1 MKREAD
7 GEPDWQHVPEVTEEA
22 LAAAVSAMR
31 ERLYAR
37 QPGRDLDE
45 IDLDGLNDEFAEYAR
60 IYESGNLDDQ
70 RYAVAS
76 QLSLIQDFF
85 AELGITRVTL
95 TPAFRPIEALAER
108 ENNRID
114 PMFAQRK
121 RGGRPRTT
129 SDHFNRVGILAAL
142 ANFWIETH
150 SDMGTVDVQLAAAA
164 RRFKGKW
171 FGRVTAAQLRSAR
184 VIVSQEAHDHEA
196 VAAYRHFDTHIHELA
211 ANFGPEQAL
220 AVTIRI
226 LNEAPASSAIGNWQT
241 QQDRLGEQ

>member
-1 MKREAD
+1 MTREAD
-7 GEPDWQHVPEVTEEA
+7 EEPDWQDVPEVTEEA

-45 IDLDGLNDEFAEYAR
+45 IDLDGLNEEFAEYAR
-60 IYESGNLDDQ
+60 IYEAGNLDDQ
-70 RYAVAS
+70 RYAVAA
-76 QLSLIQDFF
+76 QLSLIQKFF
-85 AELGITRVTL
+85 AELGITPVTL
-95 TPAFRPIEALAER
+95 TPAYRPLEALAER

-114 PMFAQRK
+114 PMFAERK
-121 RGGRPRTT
+121 RGGRPLTT

-150 SDMGTVDVQLAAAA
+150 PDLGTLDVQLAAAA
-164 RRFKGKW
+164 RRLKGKW
-171 FGRVTAAQLRSAR
+171 FGTLTTAQLKSAR
-184 VIVSQEAHDHEA
+184 VLVSQEGQDHEA

-226 LNEAPASSAIGNWQT
+226 LNEAPASSAIGNWRT
-241 QQDRLGEQ
+241 QQDRFVDE